1 MASKKNAQKQS
12 QGIVGSNRK
21 AFHEYFILEK
31 IEAGISLLG
40 TEVKSLREGRV
51 NLKDSFAR
59 LEKEEV
65 YLYNCHISP
74 YSHGNLANHDPTRRR
89 KLLLRKREISRFL
102 GKTREKGLTLIPLK
116 VYFKGSWAK
125 VELGLAKG
133 KKLHDKRE
141 VSAKKSAER
150 EMQRALR
157 GKGT

>member
-1 MASKKNAQKQS
+1 MVAT
-12 QGIVGSNRK
+12 NRK

-31 IEAGISLLG
+31 VEAGISLLG

-59 LEKEEV
+59 LEKEEA

-89 KLLLRKREISRFL
+89 KLLMRKREISRFL

-133 KKLHDKRE
+133 KKLYDKRE
-141 VSAKKSAER
+141 HSAKKSAER

-157 GKGT
+157 GKEN